1 MYSSKYSFDHPSK
14 VMITWEVS
22 STASGFDNQAYAREL
37 RSMLNSYRQDM
48 DQKEISDYRYPCK
61 LLMDLAIDEWTLPTY
76 NPVIEGSDHVN
87 SSDHAHKTF
96 LWDFAR
102 KAWIINKESNGF
114 NEDNES
120 DDTEVL
126 SGRGTDGDYGFEDYM
141 GFDAETHDDT
151 DDMDQTDEYDSE
163 DDFIDN
169 GESCEGSDGS
179 SDNSERDSGD
189 DEDEDDDDADST
201 DDDEDD
207 DEDVMLDD
215 ETESND
221 DSEYHQNVEP
231 NDILI
236 EKNIRISGHQ
246 NSVCTS
252 TVSLGSMCFGGCVFR
267 WRPSKDGCTIF
278 VKVLQMGAYAN
289 FETFFPGAHIIG

>member
-14 VMITWEVS
+14 VIITWEVS

-61 LLMDLAIDEWTLPTY
+61 LLMDLAIDEWTLRTY
-76 NPVIEGSDHVN
+76 NPVIEDLDSAYYISILDQKFLIKGGSDHVN

-102 KAWIINKESNGF
+102 KAWIINKEYNGF

-120 DDTEVL
+120 DNTEVL
-126 SGRGTDGDYGFEDYM
+126 SGRGTDDDYGFEDYM
-141 GFDAETHDDT
+141 GSDAESHDDT

-163 DDFIDN
+163 DDFIDD

-179 SDNSERDSGD
+179 SDNSEGDSGD

-215 ETESND
+215 ETESD
-221 DSEYHQNVEP
+221 DDNENHQNVEP

-236 EKNIRISGHQ
+236 EKNISISGYH
-246 NSVCTS
+246 NLATVRDGEINVAASRIDVGSWIIISRFSV
-252 TVSLGSMCFGGCVFR
+252 
-267 WRPSKDGCTIF
+267 I
-278 VKVLQMGAYAN
+278 
-289 FETFFPGAHIIG
+289 E